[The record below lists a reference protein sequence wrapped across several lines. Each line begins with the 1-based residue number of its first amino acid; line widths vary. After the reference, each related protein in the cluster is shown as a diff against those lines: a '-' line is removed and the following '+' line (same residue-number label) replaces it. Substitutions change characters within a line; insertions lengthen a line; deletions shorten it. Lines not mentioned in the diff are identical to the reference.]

1 MYKLSCQ
8 VFWINRTSV
17 GQFSPNKTTN
27 NQKKHQGLRSFS
39 IFCHQYLHMK
49 KLILAFAFLPLLSFG
64 QNHPANLKKIYNTEL
79 STGHTYDNLRYLCKV
94 IGNRLSGSPG
104 AAAAVE
110 WTRQLMESYDF
121 DTVYLQPVMVP
132 HWERGGKDVV
142 KITNSIKHGIVE
154 LSALALGNTQGTGAK
169 GLVGQVLE
177 VKSIDQLKSL
187 STQVKGKIVF
197 FNGPMDPTQIDAFA
211 AYGGANSQ
219 RSNGAA
225 EASKLGA
232 VGAIVRSLSNR
243 VDDIPHTGNQRYAPD
258 FPKIPALA
266 ISTQDAELLS
276 QLLSEQSDLKLYL
289 ESHGEMK
296 TEKLSYNVIGEITGS
311 EKPEEI
317 IAVGGHLD
325 SWDVG
330 EGAHDDGAGCMQAIE
345 VLRLYKQ
352 LGWKPKR
359 TIRAV
364 MWMNEENGLRGGQE
378 YARVAKA
385 NGEKHIAA
393 IESDSGGFLPIGFS
407 STGTDSQRGKLASWA
422 DLLRPYQIWNLQ
434 RPGGGADIGPLR
446 DQGPILIGLLPDS
459 QKYFIYHHTE
469 ADVFEVVDQRE
480 LELGAAAM
488 AALVYLIDYEGI

>member
-1 MYKLSCQ
+1 
-8 VFWINRTSV
+8 
-17 GQFSPNKTTN
+17 
-27 NQKKHQGLRSFS
+27 
-39 IFCHQYLHMK
+39 MK
-49 KLILAFAFLPLLSFG
+49 KFLLALAFVPAVAFG
-64 QNHPANLKKIYNTEL
+64 QTHETNLKKIYDTGL
-79 STGHTYDNLRYLCKV
+79 SSGHTYQNLRYLCKV

-142 KITNSIKHGIVE
+142 KITNSVKHGVVE
-154 LSALALGNTQGTGAK
+154 FSALALGNTQGTGAK
-169 GLVGQVLE
+169 GLLGQLVE

-187 STQVKGKIVF
+187 GTQVKGKIVF
-197 FNGPMDPTQIDAFA
+197 FNGPMDPTKVDAFE
-211 AYGGANSQ
+211 AYSGAVGQ
-219 RSNGAA
+219 RGSGAA

-232 VGAIVRSLSNR
+232 VGVVVRSMNNR
-243 VDDIPHTGNQRYAPD
+243 IDDIPHTGNQRYAPD
-258 FPKIPALA
+258 FPAIPALS

-276 QLLSEQSDLKLYL
+276 TLLAEQADLRLYL

-296 TEKLSYNVIGEITGS
+296 TEKLSYNVIGEIRGT

-378 YARVAKA
+378 YAKVAKA
-385 NGEKHIAA
+385 KGEKHIAA

-407 STGTDSQRGKLASWA
+407 SSGTDAQRGKLASWA
-422 DLLRPYQIWNLQ
+422 DLLRPYQLWNLQ
-434 RPGGGADIGPLR
+434 KPGGGADIGPLR

-488 AALVYLIDYEGI
+488 AALVYLIEQEGI

>member
-1 MYKLSCQ
+1 
-8 VFWINRTSV
+8 
-17 GQFSPNKTTN
+17 
-27 NQKKHQGLRSFS
+27 
-39 IFCHQYLHMK
+39 MK
-49 KLILAFAFLPLLSFG
+49 KLLLLLLLLPGFSIA
-64 QNHPANLKKIYNTEL
+64 QDHEANIKKIYDAEL
-79 STGHTYDNLRYLCKV
+79 SSGHTYQNLRYLCKE
-94 IGNRLSGSPG
+94 IGNRLAGSPG

-110 WTRQLMESYDF
+110 WTRQLMESYGF

-142 KITNSIKHGIVE
+142 KIINSGKHGQLE
-154 LSALALGNTQGTGAK
+154 LTALALGNTQGTGPK
-169 GLVGQVLE
+169 GLVGEVVE
-177 VKSIDQLKSL
+177 VKSIPELKEL
-187 STQVKGKIVF
+187 GEKVRGKIVF
-197 FNGPMDPTQIDAFA
+197 FNGPMDPTMIDAFT
-211 AYGGANSQ
+211 AYGGANAQ
-219 RSNGAA
+219 RSAGAG

-232 VGAIVRSLSNR
+232 IGSIVRSLSNR
-243 VDDIPHTGNQRYAPD
+243 IDDIPHTGNQRYNPD

-276 QLLSEQSDLKLYL
+276 ELLAEQPGLKLYL

-296 TEKLSYNVIGEITGS
+296 PDKLSYNVIGEIRGF

-330 EGAHDDGAGCMQAIE
+330 EGAHDDGAGCMQGIE
-345 VLRLYKQ
+345 ALRLYKE

-378 YARVAKA
+378 YAKIAKEK
-385 NGEKHIAA
+385 GEKHIAA

-407 STGTDSQRGKLASWA
+407 STGSDEQRAKLASWTA
-422 DLLRPYQIWNLQ
+422 YFRPYQVWNLEK
-434 RPGGGADIGPLR
+434 PGGGADIGPLR
-446 DQGPILIGLLPDS
+446 AQGPILIGLEPDS

-469 ADVFEVVDQRE
+469 ADVFEAVDQRE

-488 AALVYLIDYEGI
+488 TALVYLLEQEGI

>member
-1 MYKLSCQ
+1 LKSLDGYRWVELE
-8 VFWINRTSV
+8 N
-17 GQFSPNKTTN
+17 
-27 NQKKHQGLRSFS
+27 
-39 IFCHQYLHMK
+39 MK
-49 KLILAFAFLPLLSFG
+49 KIFLALAFVPFLAQG
-64 QNHPANLKKIYNTEL
+64 QNHEENIRKIYDTEL
-79 STGHTYDNLRYLCKV
+79 STGHSYQNLRYLTKE

-110 WTRQLMESYDF
+110 WTRQLMESYGF

-142 KITNSIKHGIVE
+142 KIVNSNKHGSLE
-154 LSALALGNTQGTGAK
+154 LNALALGNTQGTGPS
-169 GLVGQVLE
+169 GLVAQVVE
-177 VKSIDQLKSL
+177 VKSIQELQSL
-187 STQVKGKIVF
+187 GEKVKGKIVF
-197 FNGPMDPTQIDAFA
+197 FNGPMDPTKIDAFA
-211 AYGGANSQ
+211 AYGGANAQ
-219 RSNGAA
+219 RSSGAG

-232 VGAIVRSLSNR
+232 VGSIVRSLSNR
-243 VDDIPHTGNQRYAPD
+243 IDDIPHTGNQRYNPD
-258 FPKIPALA
+258 YPKIPALA
-266 ISTQDAELLS
+266 ISTKDAELLS
-276 QLLSEQSDLKLYL
+276 ALLAEQADLKLYL

-296 TEKLSYNVIGEITGS
+296 PDKLSYNVIGEIRGS

-330 EGAHDDGAGCMQAIE
+330 EGAHDDGAGCIQGIE
-345 VLRLYKQ
+345 VLRLYKA
-352 LGWKPKR
+352 LGWTPKR

-378 YARVAKA
+378 YARVAKEK
-385 NGEKHIAA
+385 GEKHIAG

-407 STGTDSQRGKLASWA
+407 STGTDAQRAKLASWA
-422 DLLRPYQIWNLQ
+422 ELLRPYQLWSLD

-446 DQGPILIGLLPDS
+446 DQGPILIGLKPDS
-459 QKYFIYHHTE
+459 QKYFIYHHTA

-488 AALVYLIDYEGI
+488 AALVYLIEQNGI